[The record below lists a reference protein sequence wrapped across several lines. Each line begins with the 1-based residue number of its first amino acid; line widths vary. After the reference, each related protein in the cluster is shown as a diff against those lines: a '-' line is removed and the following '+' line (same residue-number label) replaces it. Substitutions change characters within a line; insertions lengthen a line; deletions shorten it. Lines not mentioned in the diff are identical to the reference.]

1 MVHSEQGP
9 WNGSMTLRTTKDLL
23 AEGRTDRDLR
33 RAVGNGHLVRIRRGV
48 YSDEEPDT
56 PVERHRLL
64 IEATA
69 PCLGDV
75 VLSHESAAVLHG
87 LHLPH
92 GPGELVQVTRTRR
105 TPGGGQRNQVVHT
118 HGGWLAADDIVT
130 AEGFRVTARAR
141 TLVDVARGM
150 SFDDAVVLLDAAL
163 RSPDHPGEESAMFRA
178 ELEGEIARSRRVP
191 GVKMARDALAFADG
205 RSGSPLESRSRIIMW
220 RHGLP
225 RPVLQHVVVDDH
237 GHVIARLDF
246 AWLEE
251 KVYGE
256 CDGAVKYDE
265 LLAPGQTARQVL
277 MAEKHR
283 DNALADRGWR
293 QVRWMGPD
301 LARPKVLCGRIQQA
315 LAGSRRPAA

>member
-1 MVHSEQGP
+1 
-9 WNGSMTLRTTKDLL
+9 MTLRTTKDLL

-33 RAVGNGHLVRIRRGV
+33 RAVGNGELVRIRRGI
-48 YSDEEPDT
+48 YSDEAADT
-56 PVERHRLL
+56 PMKRHRLL

-69 PCLGDV
+69 PRLGDV

-92 GPGELVQVTRTRR
+92 EPGELVHVTRARR
-105 TPGGGQRNQVVHT
+105 TPGGGQRNHVVHT
-118 HGGWLAADDIVT
+118 HVGRVAPDDVVEL
-130 AEGFRVTARAR
+130 EGFRVTTPAR
-141 TLVDVARGM
+141 TVVDLARGM
-150 SFDDAVVLLDAAL
+150 GFDDAVVLLDAAL
-163 RSPDHPGEESAMFRA
+163 QSPDLRGEESPLLRA
-178 ELEGEIARSRRVP
+178 ELEGVIERCGRVP
-191 GVKMARDALAFADG
+191 GIKMARDVLALADG

-225 RPVLQHVVVDDH
+225 KPVLQHVVVDDH

-246 AWLEE
+246 AWVEE

-265 LLAPGQTARQVL
+265 LLAPGQTARHVL

-283 DNALADRGWR
+283 DNALADLGWR
-293 QVRWMGPD
+293 QVRWMDPD

-315 LAGSRRPAA
+315 LAGARRPAA